1 MAHDT
6 TYEELG
12 QRVNELDRELGERE
26 KELNCLYG
34 LSRIVEE
41 HGTSLND
48 ILQEIPALL
57 AAAWQY
63 PDITCARVAMGD
75 EEFATDH
82 FRVSSWRQGA
92 DIIVDGKKAG
102 RVEIYYLEERPELDE
117 GPFLKEERR
126 LLDAIAERLGKI
138 IERRQLE
145 EETKRQ
151 WEQFAAII
159 DNFADSVYI
168 ADPKTYEVLLVNKS
182 LEKALGRNPV
192 GGLCYR
198 EFQGR
203 NAPCDFC
210 TNEKI
215 LKDRK
220 PYVWEHYNPV
230 LGKDLLLTDQ
240 IIRWPDGREV
250 RYEIAIDI
258 TGRKQ
263 TERELQLTNEVLEKI
278 FSTTHMA
285 IAYMDRDFNF
295 IHVNQAYA
303 AADGRDEDFFTGKNH
318 FDLYPNPENEAIF
331 REVLATGR
339 IHSATAKPFAYPAH
353 PDKGVTYWD
362 WTLHPVKDNTGEI
375 EGVLLCLLDVTNTKE
390 TDRELSET
398 KAFLQMTLSSLADA
412 VFVVDPRTRAITACN
427 PAVENIFGYSQEE
440 VIGNNTEFL
449 HVNREMYEEFGRRLF
464 PVLDAEE
471 RFHHESQ
478 MRRRD
483 GSIFASEHT
492 VTQIVDESGE
502 RNYVVSVVRDIT
514 ERKEAEEALKSLE
527 EQRHYLSTRLLEAQ
541 ETERRYVAHELH
553 DSIGSSLAGIK
564 MALEL
569 KLKAMQKGEG
579 TSETIDLE
587 AIIVRAKEVM
597 EETKRIQKN
606 LRPSVLDNL
615 GLIPAIHS
623 LCRDFE
629 ETYPDIGITASLEL
643 DEEMPE
649 SLKIAIYRIC
659 QEALSNIAKHS
670 GAKTASLSLTKRSSN
685 IELVV
690 GDEGHG
696 FDTEKALRAGE
707 MRQGIGLFSMKERCE
722 LAGGSFS
729 LVSHIGEGTTVS
741 ACWPCL

>member
-12 QRVNELDRELGERE
+12 QRVKELDRELGERE

-75 EEFATDH
+75 EVFATDH

-138 IERRQLE
+138 IERRHLE

-240 IIRWPDGREV
+240 IIRWPDG
-250 RYEIAIDI
+250 
-258 TGRKQ
+258 
-263 TERELQLTNEVLEKI
+263 EK
-278 FSTTHMA
+278 
-285 IAYMDRDFNF
+285 
-295 IHVNQAYA
+295 
-303 AADGRDEDFFTGKNH
+303 
-318 FDLYPNPENEAIF
+318 
-331 REVLATGR
+331 
-339 IHSATAKPFAYPAH
+339 
-353 PDKGVTYWD
+353 
-362 WTLHPVKDNTGEI
+362 
-375 EGVLLCLLDVTNTKE
+375 
-390 TDRELSET
+390 
-398 KAFLQMTLSSLADA
+398 
-412 VFVVDPRTRAITACN
+412 
-427 PAVENIFGYSQEE
+427 
-440 VIGNNTEFL
+440 
-449 HVNREMYEEFGRRLF
+449 
-464 PVLDAEE
+464 
-471 RFHHESQ
+471 
-478 MRRRD
+478 
-483 GSIFASEHT
+483 
-492 VTQIVDESGE
+492 SG
-502 RNYVVSVVRDIT
+502 
-514 ERKEAEEALKSLE
+514 
-527 EQRHYLSTRLLEAQ
+527 TRLPLTSPDAS
-541 ETERRYVAHELH
+541 R
-553 DSIGSSLAGIK
+553 
-564 MALEL
+564 
-569 KLKAMQKGEG
+569 QKGSCNSPMRSSRRSSPPP
-579 TSETIDLE
+579 TWLLLTW
-587 AIIVRAKEVM
+587 
-597 EETKRIQKN
+597 
-606 LRPSVLDNL
+606 
-615 GLIPAIHS
+615 
-623 LCRDFE
+623 
-629 ETYPDIGITASLEL
+629 IGIST
-643 DEEMPE
+643 
-649 SLKIAIYRIC
+649 
-659 QEALSNIAKHS
+659 
-670 GAKTASLSLTKRSSN
+670 SS
-685 IELVV
+685 
-690 GDEGHG
+690 
-696 FDTEKALRAGE
+696 
-707 MRQGIGLFSMKERCE
+707 M
-722 LAGGSFS
+722 
-729 LVSHIGEGTTVS
+729 
-741 ACWPCL
+741 